1 MKEISIEQ
9 KDKACDGNYRA
20 YTELINRLENV
31 KCAIKEQNYG
41 IAMDVLCKPYPEF
54 QVTTHSELKE
64 SEDEKIRKE
73 LIFYLQEEIPQCSIQ
88 EHADKMKE
96 FIAWLEKQGEQKPKD
111 KYTFKSIPRL
121 LEMVNPTD
129 RAKAYCQ
136 QLVDSLLQEGY
147 DTDAKIVSNCL
158 KQMNGE
164 KVAMATMDEQKPT
177 LPRWKYKNDNTPLSR
192 DSIILNK
199 YGCVA
204 QSPCGALVSD
214 VWVIDYDELAKLPK
228 EEIEKQ
234 GNHESVQEVE
244 PTPIFKVGDI
254 LKSKLLKGYTFI
266 VDRIQG
272 GYYYNDHTHGGFIPI
287 KNQDRW
293 ELVEHELPS
302 VEPKFKIGDIIRFK
316 GNETLKGE
324 VEAHKIVGYDNELY
338 VFADGTTDLFCEQDL
353 YELVEQKPADKAETK
368 FHEGDWIVFNGLT
381 LYVKEV
387 VKGFYRTISKGG
399 IAISYD
405 WDIDNVARLWT
416 IHEAMDGDVL
426 SDGTTI
432 FIFKDLLSD
441 GSVMS
446 YCDYDKD
453 SGESDAFC
461 PLSMNLMCS
470 KITPVTKEQRSLLFA
485 KMKEAGYQWDAE
497 KKELKKIVQNFT
509 SFERCLK
516 HIMEEA
522 IECGDTHN
530 LKADAEMLLRVAH
543 KHAEWSEE
551 DENHVK
557 SILSTIEC
565 CKAQFSNV
573 QAVAE
578 SYNADIDWL
587 KFIKE
592 RYTWKPSEEQMK
604 ALAEAL
610 SLAKNCGEEFA
621 FDLRTLHE
629 HLKKL

>member
-54 QVTTHSELKE
+54 QVITHSELKE
-64 SEDEKIRKE
+64 SGDEKIRRNIIAALKGE
-73 LIFYLQEEIPQCSIQ
+73 GYYDCDLTNEC
-88 EHADKMKE
+88 
-96 FIAWLEKQGEQKPKD
+96 IAWLEKQGEQKPTLPKWKYKNDNTPLLRDSLILNKYGCVAQSPSGALVSDVWVIDYDELAKLPKEEIEKQGEQKPKD
-111 KYTFKSIPRL
+111 RYTFKSIPRL
-121 LEMVNPTD
+121 LEMIKPTD

-136 QLVDSLLQEGY
+136 KLIDSLLQEGY
-147 DTDAKIVSNCL
+147 ATDAKIVSNCL

-177 LPRWKYKNDNTPLSR
+177 DK
-192 DSIILNK
+192 
-199 YGCVA
+199 
-204 QSPCGALVSD
+204 
-214 VWVIDYDELAKLPK
+214 
-228 EEIEKQ
+228 
-234 GNHESVQEVE
+234 VE
-244 PTPIFKVGDI
+244 P
-254 LKSKLLKGYTFI
+254 
-266 VDRIQG
+266 
-272 GYYYNDHTHGGFIPI
+272 
-287 KNQDRW
+287 
-293 ELVEHELPS
+293 
-302 VEPKFKIGDIIRFK
+302 
-316 GNETLKGE
+316 
-324 VEAHKIVGYDNELY
+324 
-338 VFADGTTDLFCEQDL
+338 
-353 YELVEQKPADKAETK
+353 K

-405 WDIDNVARLWT
+405 WKIDNIARLWT

-426 SDGTTI
+426 NDGTTI

-446 YCDYDKD
+446 YCDYDKN

-470 KITPVTKEQRSLLFA
+470 KITPVTKEQRNLLFQ
-485 KMKEAGYQWDAE
+485 KMKEADYEWDAE
-497 KKELKKIVQNFT
+497 KKELKKIGQKFT

-516 HIMEEA
+516 HIMEET

-551 DENHVK
+551 DENHIK

-573 QAVAE
+573 QAVIEA
-578 SYNADIDWL
+578 YNADIDWL
-587 KFIKE
+587 KTIKE
-592 RYTWKPSEEQMK
+592 RYTWKPSEEQMS
-604 ALAEAL
+604 ALQRCVEYLDESDNEDYGIIESLCNDL
-610 SLAKNCGEEFA
+610 S
-621 FDLRTLHE
+621 
-629 HLKKL
+629 KL